1 MERDGLT
8 ILAIDDEPGALGDL
22 ARLLRA
28 APGVAGVECAQD
40 GDEALRRAASTAFDA
55 VFLDVRM
62 PGLDGVELARVLRRF
77 AAAPELVFVSAHDT
91 AAVDAF
97 ELHALDYL
105 RKPVARGRV
114 REAVDRVLVART
126 AAGGEP
132 GAGAVA
138 SDPGRASSPPAGSGS
153 PPASVGADGSADHE
167 VIAVAALHGGA
178 TRLLPRREI
187 RYVTSYGDFVR
198 IVTAD
203 ARYLHR
209 TTLAEIERRWEPH
222 GFVRVHRQ
230 FVANLHQAVELRPLL
245 GGTAELAFA
254 DGVTIPVA
262 RRHMSELG
270 RRLSV

>member
-1 MERDGLT
+1 METEGLT

-22 ARLLRA
+22 ARLLRG
-28 APGVAGVECAQD
+28 APGVAGVECVRD
-40 GDEALRRAASTAFDA
+40 GDEALRRAASTEFDA

-77 AAAPELVFVSAHDT
+77 ASSPELVFVSAHDS

-114 REAVDRVLVART
+114 REAVDRVHIARAAAPPHPPAVAQDEDAPAV
-126 AAGGEP
+126 AAEP
-132 GAGAVA
+132 G
-138 SDPGRASSPPAGSGS
+138 
-153 PPASVGADGSADHE
+153 ADHE
-167 VIAVAALHGGA
+167 VIAVAAAAGGA

-203 ARYLHR
+203 SRYLLR
-209 TTLAEIERRWEPH
+209 ATLAEVERRWAPY

-230 FVANLHQAVELRPLL
+230 FVANLHQAVELRPQLS
-245 GGTAELAFA
+245 GTAQLAFA
-254 DGVTIPVA
+254 DGSTVPVA
-262 RRHMSELG
+262 RRHAAELA
-270 RRLSV
+270 RRLAM

>member
-1 MERDGLT
+1 METEGLT
-8 ILAIDDEPGALGDL
+8 ILAIDDEPGPLGDL

-28 APGVAGVECAQD
+28 APGVAGVECVED
-40 GDEALRRAASTAFDA
+40 GDEALRRAASTEFDA

-77 AAAPELVFVSAHDT
+77 ASSPELVFVSAYDG

-114 REAVDRVLVART
+114 REAIDRVHVARAAAPARGPS
-126 AAGGEP
+126 AAGDEDTP
-132 GAGAVA
+132 AGVGGVA
-138 SDPGRASSPPAGSGS
+138 GVAAAADPADPG
-153 PPASVGADGSADHE
+153 ADHE

-178 TRLLPRREI
+178 TRLLARREI

-203 ARYLHR
+203 SRHLLR
-209 TTLAEIERRWEPH
+209 STLAEVERRWAPY

-230 FVANLHQAVELRPLL
+230 YVANLHHAVELRPQLS
-245 GGTAELAFA
+245 GTAELAFA
-254 DGVTIPVA
+254 DGSTVPVA
-262 RRHMSELG
+262 RRHAAELA
-270 RRLSV
+270 RRLSM